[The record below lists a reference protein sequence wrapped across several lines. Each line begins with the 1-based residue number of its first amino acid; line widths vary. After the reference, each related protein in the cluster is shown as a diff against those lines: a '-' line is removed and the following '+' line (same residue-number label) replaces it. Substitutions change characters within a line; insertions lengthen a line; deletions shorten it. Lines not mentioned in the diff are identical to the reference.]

1 MNNNLASVSRAHP
14 YDNPKGESFSP
25 IVKIR
30 PYETKNYSDMA
41 IRSMLL
47 DARDSGD
54 TLESL
59 AKSVF
64 RHDKH
69 YPTVAVLKA
78 DKKLVVR
85 LLFHD
90 MDSVPS

>member
-1 MNNNLASVSRAHP
+1 MTILEAPSP
-14 YDNPKGESFSP
+14 GGPKAESFSP
-25 IVKIR
+25 AVKIR

-47 DARDSGD
+47 DAHESGD
-54 TLESL
+54 MLESL
-59 AKSVF
+59 TKSVF
-64 RHDKH
+64 RHGKH

-78 DKKLVVR
+78 DKRLVVR

-90 MDSVPS
+90 MDSVPP